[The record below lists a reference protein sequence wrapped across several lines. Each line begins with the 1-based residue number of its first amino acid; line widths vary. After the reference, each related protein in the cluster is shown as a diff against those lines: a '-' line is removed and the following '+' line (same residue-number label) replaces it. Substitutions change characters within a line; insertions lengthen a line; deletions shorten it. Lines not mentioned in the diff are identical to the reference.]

1 LVFSRYAL
9 NEEEKMRQGFRNDL
23 MVLAI
28 AAALGGAPATASAA
42 GFALIEQSGSGMG
55 NAFAGAA
62 ATAEDAST
70 VFFNPA
76 GMSRLQGS
84 QFAVAGHVI
93 GVQSSFNGRG
103 TALFVGRCTVTGTA
117 IPADSMV
124 PNAYY
129 VMPIGDQDG
138 GIGVNVPF
146 GLTTEYDDSWVG
158 RFQGIKSEL
167 MTVNINPSISYRLS
181 DAVSIGAGI
190 NYQWAKT
197 ELTNAVA
204 LAGEPGKVKLEA
216 DDDGWNP
223 ACCSWLV
230 GTRGSTTL
238 VGFISNRGNVRPP
251 AIRQRSS
258 VALATPRVVR
268 KG

>member
-1 LVFSRYAL
+1 LVFSRYVL

-103 TALFVGRCTVTGTA
+103 TAPFVLGGATVTGTGD
-117 IPADSMV
+117 PSGTSMV
-124 PNAYY
+124 PNA
-129 VMPIGDQDG
+129 
-138 GIGVNVPF
+138 
-146 GLTTEYDDSWVG
+146 L
-158 RFQGIKSEL
+158 RH
-167 MTVNINPSISYRLS
+167 
-181 DAVSIGAGI
+181 
-190 NYQWAKT
+190 
-197 ELTNAVA
+197 
-204 LAGEPGKVKLEA
+204 A
-216 DDDGWNP
+216 D
-223 ACCSWLV
+223 
-230 GTRGSTTL
+230 R
-238 VGFISNRGNVRPP
+238 
-251 AIRQRSS
+251 
-258 VALATPRVVR
+258 
-268 KG
+268 